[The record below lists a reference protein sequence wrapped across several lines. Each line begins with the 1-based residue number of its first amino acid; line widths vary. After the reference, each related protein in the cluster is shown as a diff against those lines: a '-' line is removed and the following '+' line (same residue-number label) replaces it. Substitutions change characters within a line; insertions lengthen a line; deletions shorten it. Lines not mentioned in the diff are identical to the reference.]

1 MQNIKKLLNDCK
13 VYLGIGTDK
22 SEQIMYLRSD
32 FSQRSVLSGFT
43 LSSFHLHRFGIYM
56 HYSPVHLYYSRT

>member
-1 MQNIKKLLNDCK
+1 MQNIEKLLNNCK

-32 FSQRSVLSGFT
+32 FS
-43 LSSFHLHRFGIYM
+43 
-56 HYSPVHLYYSRT
+56 